1 MMYDFKKLF
10 NAVVENN
17 NNADEKTIF
26 LSRLLNLD
34 LLYGLNLTANNKLND
49 VFIKTSKCSK
59 YFGDIKAT
67 PNNADI
73 DTKVY
78 ILIKLIYVIFIKSSF
93 FIIYYY
99 NEKKLM

>member
-1 MMYDFKKLF
+1 MMYNFKKLF

-34 LLYGLNLTANNKLND
+34 LLYGLNLNANNKLND

-59 YFGDIKAT
+59 YFGDIKAI
-67 PNNADI
+67 PNNAVI

-78 ILIKLIYVIFIKSSF
+78 ILIKIIYVFFIKSSF
-93 FIIYYY
+93 FIIY
-99 NEKKLM
+99 

>member
-1 MMYDFKKLF
+1 MYDFKKLF

-34 LLYGLNLTANNKLND
+34 LLYGLNLIAKNKLND

-59 YFGDIKAT
+59 CFGDIKAI
-67 PNNADI
+67 PNIAEI
-73 DTKVY
+73 DTNVY

-93 FIIYYY
+93 FII
-99 NEKKLM
+99 LI